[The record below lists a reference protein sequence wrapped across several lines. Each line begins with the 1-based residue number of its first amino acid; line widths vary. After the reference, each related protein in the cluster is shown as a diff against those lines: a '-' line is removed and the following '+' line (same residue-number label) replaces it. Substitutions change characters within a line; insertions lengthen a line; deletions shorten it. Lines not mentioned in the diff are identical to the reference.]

1 MLQTELNS
9 TEFSEVCSWS
19 PLDKKLSCSGRN
31 EKVKA
36 QIVSWTVDSNN
47 MVNVRT
53 AAEDNLQIHAKEVEI
68 LNIDENKIGRKEFE
82 RLVSRFPNLQDLM
95 QYKKA
100 LSI

>member
-1 MLQTELNS
+1 
-9 TEFSEVCSWS
+9 
-19 PLDKKLSCSGRN
+19 
-31 EKVKA
+31 
-36 QIVSWTVDSNN
+36 

-95 QYKKA
+95 QYTKA